1 MAMRKLHHQNKKP
14 NCMVDD
20 HNPAFK
26 NKKSC
31 QISGKKLWGL
41 SQGRPILYNDLI
53 INQ

>member
-1 MAMRKLHHQNKKP
+1 MAMRILHHQNKKP
-14 NCMVDD
+14 NRVFGI

-26 NKKSC
+26 NKITC

-41 SQGRPILYNDLI
+41 PQGRPTLYNDLI